1 MVTDRNDRSTLEPD
15 LPEAAHRVESLVFR
29 DGGFSRSQRQVPAE
43 TAVAISVGGSTHA
56 VMMATPADLED
67 MAIGLVL
74 NERIVDR
81 VDEIEH
87 LEIVA
92 TEAGIDCQVRL
103 VEARARTYVARRR
116 QMTGPVGC
124 GLCGVESLELAAPAL
139 PRIARADLAAVS
151 PQAIGEAVAAMAGQ
165 QDLSRLT
172 RAVHAAAFFRAG
184 SEPGSDP
191 VVTREDVGRHNALD
205 KVAGHLARIGIDPR
219 EGFLTITSRV
229 SVELIQKAARMGCGL
244 IAAVSAP
251 TALAI
256 GEAETAGITLVAVV
270 RGEEFEIFTHPQRIA
285 GTGRTDAPT
294 EEDRGREKHRLPQ
307 GRAVHGA

>member
-1 MVTDRNDRSTLEPD
+1 MVDETARHV
-15 LPEAAHRVESLVFR
+15 ASLVFR
-29 DGGFSRSQRQVPAE
+29 DGAFCRSQRQVPAE
-43 TAVAISVGGSTHA
+43 VAVAISIGGSTHA
-56 VMMATPADLED
+56 VMMATPADLEE

-74 NERIVDR
+74 NERIVER
-81 VDEIEH
+81 IDEIEH
-87 LEIVA
+87 LEIVE
-92 TEAGIDCQVRL
+92 TEAGIDCQIRL
-103 VEARARTYVARRR
+103 VEERAGSYVARRR

-139 PRIARADLAAVS
+139 PRVAAGAAVAS
-151 PQAIGEAVAAMAGQ
+151 IAPQAITEAVAAMARE

-172 RAVHAAAFFRAG
+172 RAVHAAAFHRVGEGTGG
-184 SEPGSDP
+184 SP

-205 KVAGHLARIGIDPR
+205 KVAGHLARAGIDPGK
-219 EGFLTITSRV
+219 GFLTITSRV

-256 GEAETAGITLVAVV
+256 SEAEAAGITLVAVV

-285 GTGRTDAPT
+285 GT
-294 EEDRGREKHRLPQ
+294 DRGDAATDEKGGREQDRPQ
-307 GRAVHGA
+307 GRAVHGT

>member
-1 MVTDRNDRSTLEPD
+1 MTPTDQTASTNAETI
-15 LPEAAHRVESLVFR
+15 VFR
-29 DGGFSRSQRQVPAE
+29 GGTFHQGTRAVPAE
-43 TAVAISVGGSTHA
+43 IAVAISIGGSTHA

-81 VDEIEH
+81 LDEIEH
-87 LEIVA
+87 LEIVE
-92 TEAGIDCQVRL
+92 TEVGIDCQIRL
-103 VEARARTYVARRR
+103 VEARAKTYVARRR

-124 GLCGVESLELAAPAL
+124 GLCGVESLELAAPVL
-139 PRIARADLAAVS
+139 PTVETGAARSIRPEAIAA
-151 PQAIGEAVAAMAGQ
+151 AVAAMARE

-172 RAVHAAAFFRAG
+172 RAVHAAAFHRADT
-184 SEPGSDP
+184 EPGRGP

-205 KVAGHLARIGIDPR
+205 KVAGHLGRVGIDPKD
-219 EGFLTITSRV
+219 GFLTITSRV

-256 GEAETAGITLVAVV
+256 GEAKAAGITLVAVV
-270 RGEEFEIFTHPQRIA
+270 RGAEFEVFSHPERIVGAA
-285 GTGRTDAPT
+285 GLAPT
-294 EEDRGREKHRLPQ
+294 VDDNEQQLIE
-307 GRAVHGA
+307 GRAARGT